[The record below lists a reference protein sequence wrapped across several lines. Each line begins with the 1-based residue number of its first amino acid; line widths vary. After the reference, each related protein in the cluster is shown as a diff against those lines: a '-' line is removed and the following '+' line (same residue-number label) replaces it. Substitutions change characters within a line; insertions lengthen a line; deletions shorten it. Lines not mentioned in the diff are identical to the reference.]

1 MRASKDKT
9 GSLWLRG
16 SKPRSSACIDE
27 LPDFG
32 MLKREAKKIEI
43 MTRMDRR
50 AKTNESS
57 FTCARPKS
65 TAAPRGHQKALSFK
79 QVEGLYQKE
88 KSLMRETL
96 AETQPSRE
104 QGHLGGL
111 LGEWQRY

>member
-1 MRASKDKT
+1 
-9 GSLWLRG
+9 
-16 SKPRSSACIDE
+16 
-27 LPDFG
+27 

-43 MTRMDRR
+43 MSRMDRR

-57 FTCARPKS
+57 FNCTRPKS
-65 TAAPRGHQKALSFK
+65 TNVPRGPQKAISFK
-79 QVEGLYQKE
+79 QVESLYRKE
-88 KSLMRETL
+88 QSQLRETL